1 MVLLLVRAEVSA
13 VSIILL
19 GEEGYVNL
27 GSLIQPETTTYVAR
41 LSLTGQT
48 RRCRLSSHAQ
58 LRASQPLAK
67 TSSVE
72 ILQNLRTEARY

>member
-1 MVLLLVRAEVSA
+1 MFVSVSEVQMRLSQLLNQVEQ
-13 VSIILL
+13 
-19 GEEGYVNL
+19 GEEIIITREGRM
-27 GSLIQPETTTYVAR
+27 IAR
-41 LSLTGQT
+41 LSPMEQT
-48 RRCRLSSHAQ
+48 KRCLSNHAQ

>member
-1 MVLLLVRAEVSA
+1 MEVS
-13 VSIILL
+13 VSEVQMRLSQLL
-19 GEEGYVNL
+19 NQVEQGEEIIITREGL
-27 GSLIQPETTTYVAR
+27 AIAR
-41 LSLTGQT
+41 LSPMGQT
-48 RRCRLSSHAQ
+48 KRCLSSHAQ